1 MDPEKVPGR
10 GRQEVENRD
19 FVLEIERKGPAFVAQ
34 LVYTEGGPSEDTSGN
49 SRSHH
54 TRLP

>member
-1 MDPEKVPGR
+1 MDIEKVPGR

-34 LVYTEGGPSEDTSGN
+34 LVYTEGGPSEDTSGD